1 MFIHHFLEIVCL
13 TTTSLAVVYTAYL
26 YALNRTGLAIILRRK
41 GHRRC
46 PYYQHEDILF
56 GSDYPKAAAAAT
68 VNGHRGQWM
77 RRLFAKYGKTFET
90 SVWGKR
96 IFHTCDAAN
105 VQALLTTSTKDVGV
119 GPSRAGLVSWLGPGA
134 FTVDGEAWKKSR
146 EMLKPVFKRTA
157 ISDMSRLDRHLNK
170 LLCELERESYQVDLQ
185 PHFVRMVSLGLLHSK
200 DGLTRENSSSISRW
214 TFSLARM

>member
-1 MFIHHFLEIVCL
+1 MFIQHFLEIVCL
-13 TTTSLAVVYTAYL
+13 TTTFLTVVYTAYL

-46 PYYQHEDILF
+46 PYYEHGDILF
-56 GSDYPKAAAAAT
+56 GSDYQKAAAAAT
-68 VNGHRGQWM
+68 ANGNRGQWM

-105 VQALLTTSTKDVGV
+105 VQALLTASTTDVGV

-146 EMLKPVFKRTA
+146 DMLKPVFKRTA
-157 ISDMSRLDRHLNK
+157 ISDMSRLERHLE
-170 LLCELERESYQVDLQ
+170 ELFSELKREGYRVDLQ
-185 PHFVRMVSLGLLHSK
+185 SHFVRMVSLDLLRLK